1 MIFHLIVKMF
11 YLVLAVK
18 EQQHTSFYSPRL
30 FQNLYTVA
38 ATGGKPVLVTE
49 GGIEYARYNAA
60 GKSNCFQ
67 DRGTKMP
74 YVNTTPAA

>member
-1 MIFHLIVKMF
+1 
-11 YLVLAVK
+11 
-18 EQQHTSFYSPRL
+18 L

-60 GKSNCFQ
+60 GNQIVFKTAK
-67 DRGTKMP
+67 GTKMP
-74 YVNTTPAA
+74 YVNTTPTV

>member
-1 MIFHLIVKMF
+1 MY

-18 EQQHTSFYSPRL
+18 RAAITFILPPRL

-60 GKSNCFQ
+60 GNQIVFKTAK
-67 DRGTKMP
+67 GTKMP
-74 YVNTTPAA
+74 YVNTTLVA

>member
-1 MIFHLIVKMF
+1 
-11 YLVLAVK
+11 
-18 EQQHTSFYSPRL
+18 L

-60 GKSNCFQ
+60 GNQIVFKTAK
-67 DRGTKMP
+67 GTKMP

>member
-1 MIFHLIVKMF
+1 MF

-18 EQQHTSFYSPRL
+18 RAAITFILLAAFVPKLIH
-30 FQNLYTVA
+30 VA

-60 GKSNCFQ
+60 GNQIVFKTAK
-67 DRGTKMP
+67 GTKMP